1 MTILT
6 LSRTFKVSGKEKDKI
21 IPDYESISKPS
32 CIKKIIP
39 TGFIKNF
46 VKKFNLTCD
55 LPEFDRKEIYLSN
68 KAGPSGKATTSAMK
82 SILSYTYPA
91 MNSLFKITSNSG
103 VDFFTEQYQHA

>member
-21 IPDYESISKPS
+21 KPDYESISRPS
-32 CIKKIIP
+32 SMKKIIP

-46 VKKFNLTCD
+46 VKKFKLTCD